1 MTCFAKYTLEDSTN
15 PIELKTM
22 SFDQSGSAD
31 RRVDFL
37 FLDLG
42 ISVDRNNFFYLQVLS
57 SYLFYAYNLLYILFI
72 VYIIF
77 MIHIALSNSLS
88 RLSAIVPLDEI
99 EY

>member
-1 MTCFAKYTLEDSTN
+1 
-15 PIELKTM
+15 M

-42 ISVDRNNFFYLQVLS
+42 VSVDRNNFFYLQVLS

-88 RLSAIVPLDEI
+88 RLSAIVPLDKI
-99 EY
+99 EYWV